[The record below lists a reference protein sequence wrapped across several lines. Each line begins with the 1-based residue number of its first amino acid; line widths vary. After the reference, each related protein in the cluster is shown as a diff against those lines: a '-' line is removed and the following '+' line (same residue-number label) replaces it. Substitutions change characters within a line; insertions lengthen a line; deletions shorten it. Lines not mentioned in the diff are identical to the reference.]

1 MRVGRAFKPISAVIT
16 TCNDGAIL
24 SEALSSVAEQTV
36 LPREILVI
44 DDGSEPATA
53 PAVIE
58 RFMAESGL
66 DVKYVWQDNAG
77 PSAARNLG
85 LRQAG
90 QEYVAYLD
98 ADDRWLPQHLEYKLA
113 RLQARDASYSTAYDA
128 FVEFEG
134 TSGRPLRTIPIR
146 AYDGPIRADLLG
158 MPNGIPAGMQF
169 QLHRRE
175 ALEAIG
181 GFDEGLR
188 SYEDFNLLLRFG
200 KRGLRITGSATPTVW
215 RRVHAASLTRR
226 NPEWTL
232 EETERYLAKAER
244 DGLLTPAAVAS
255 KRKTARLRLG
265 RQQILVR
272 ETALHGIDTLRDA
285 FEFDR
290 PKGLAQWTV
299 FLAVR
304 NRSIGR
310 GVLGAY
316 RILRSAG
323 A

>member
-1 MRVGRAFKPISAVIT
+1 
-16 TCNDGAIL
+16 
-24 SEALSSVAEQTV
+24 
-36 LPREILVI
+36 
-44 DDGSEPATA
+44 
-53 PAVIE
+53 
-58 RFMAESGL
+58 L

-158 MPNGIPAGMQF
+158 MPNGIPAGMPF
-169 QLHRRE
+169 QLHRRG

-188 SYEDFNLLLRFG
+188 SYEDFDLLLRLG